1 MVEDGIGIG
10 FTESCDSFVFRE
22 HGSELCTQTLAALSN
37 GSKGRYRTVLIVV
50 KHRHFGFAS
59 PTPEHFHR
67 RFDFTRVPVSQKPT
81 VETSLSLIE
90 AF

>member
-37 GSKGRYRTVLIVV
+37 GSKGRYLTVLIVV
-50 KHRHFGFAS
+50 KHRHFG
-59 PTPEHFHR
+59 
-67 RFDFTRVPVSQKPT
+67 VPVSQKPT